1 MAGEVELAPENNR
14 EGNKERE
21 KELAGSGELY
31 GC

>member
-14 EGNKERE
+14 EENKERE

-31 GC
+31 RC